1 MGEPPKV
8 EVTIEN
14 LNDNVDKQFLHT
26 MIAKHG
32 TYEEMTIYYHP
43 SKRKHLGLARIVFEE
58 VRFQGFF
65 WQSKTLISICRA
77 GPIGKIMRRRVAWKV
92 CDGEASPVLPRPD
105 WRLLQKGVP
114 GSHHRKEA
122 GAPTPS
128 SPAGTR

>member
-58 VRFQGFF
+58 VRLQLFNLMLF
-65 WQSKTLISICRA
+65 WQFETLTYFHPPLRSDRQNH
-77 GPIGKIMRRRVAWKV
+77 
-92 CDGEASPVLPRPD
+92 ASTCCTESL
-105 WRLLQKGVP
+105 
-114 GSHHRKEA
+114 
-122 GAPTPS
+122 
-128 SPAGTR
+128 